1 MEKYINADI
10 FREELE
16 NIEEHGH
23 FSCSFDFLYEYI
35 ERYAQEDRTPSKA
48 RWNPVGIYICCS
60 SCNTLILNRNPS
72 KTARLNY
79 NYCPYCG
86 AKMDGE
92 KNE

>member
-10 FREELE
+10 FRKELE

-48 RWNPVGIYICCS
+48 RWNPFDRFHICCS
-60 SCNTLILNRNPS
+60 SCNVIWLNREKINL
-72 KTARLNY
+72 K
-79 NYCPYCG
+79 YCPNCG
-86 AKMDGE
+86 AKMDVKE
-92 KNE
+92 EAE